1 MSAINGAG
9 LLDDP
14 LPVQDSLFF
23 KLQGAPEAVA
33 ATAHLIQRIASSH
46 GSERFAFAKTDEEAD
61 ALWMNRK
68 YALNATLSSIP
79 GSRCWTTDVCVPV
92 SRLPELVY
100 ETKKDLASAGIKS
113 TIVGHVGDGTLS
125 PVNDPVQRAHMIHIA
140 QGTFIPS
147 CYSRTTLSSQVSM
160 RRLIGL

>member
-1 MSAINGAG
+1 MITAINGTG
-9 LLDDP
+9 LLDEP

-33 ATAHLIQRIASSH
+33 ATAATIQKIADAH
-46 GSERFAFAKTDEEAD
+46 GSEQFTFAKTDEEAD

-68 YALNATLSSIP
+68 YALTATLGSIP

-100 ETKKDLASAGIKS
+100 ETKKDLAQAGIKS
-113 TIVGHVGDGTLS
+113 TIVGHVGDGMLFFACS
-125 PVNDPVQRAHMIHIA
+125 PSLGADEMFRQLPLAH
-140 QGTFIPS
+140 
-147 CYSRTTLSSQVSM
+147 VV
-160 RRLIGL
+160 RR